1 MKRREEGGGV
11 EWRRG
16 ECIQCYPKM
25 YVCKA
30 ARNTDISDTLSDG
43 LVLSNY
49 YAPSP
54 PQGTLPTATPFE
66 KYTPASQQVLTSLWN
81 RRGHKIHSF

>member
-30 ARNTDISDTLSDG
+30 ARNTDISDISSEG
-43 LVLSNY
+43 LVLRNY
-49 YAPSP
+49 YTSSP
-54 PQGTLPTATPFE
+54 QEGTVPTATPFE
-66 KYTPASQQVLTSLWN
+66 KCMKYY
-81 RRGHKIHSF
+81 F

>member
-30 ARNTDISDTLSDG
+30 ARNTDISDTSCEG
-43 LVLSNY
+43 LVLRNY
-49 YAPSP
+49 YTRSNASKQAYDLLTCLRIASRLSDCGVCPDLVC
-54 PQGTLPTATPFE
+54 GALAT
-66 KYTPASQQVLTSLWN
+66 
-81 RRGHKIHSF
+81 